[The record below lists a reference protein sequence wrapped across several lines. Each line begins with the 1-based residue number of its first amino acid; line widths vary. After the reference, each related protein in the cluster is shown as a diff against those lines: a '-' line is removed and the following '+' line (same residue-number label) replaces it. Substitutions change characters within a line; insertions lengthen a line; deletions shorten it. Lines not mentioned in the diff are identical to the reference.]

1 VPAAQDRGRQTRSRI
16 CAVSVTSSPMGPT
29 LTEEASSMAT
39 IEQGGR
45 VAAVTGAASGIG
57 RATALAL
64 ARPGARVALCD
75 RNAPG
80 LADVA
85 RAVQDAGGQA
95 RAVEV
100 DVSDQR
106 EAARA
111 IDGVVQ
117 EWARLDILVN
127 AAGIASS
134 GPTSRGPVIGI
145 SEADWDRIIDVNLLG
160 TVYCAQ
166 AAARQMMRQRSGRIV
181 NVASV
186 AGVVPRVNAAAYG
199 VSKAGVR
206 MFTKCLAL
214 ELARHG
220 ITVNAVAPGP
230 IDTPMLGPPDDREA
244 RRRFLE
250 GTPETFRL
258 GVPLG
263 KLGRPEDVASAI
275 AYLASDEAHHITGAI
290 LNVDGM
296 AQLS

>member
-1 VPAAQDRGRQTRSRI
+1 MAA
-16 CAVSVTSSPMGPT
+16 A
-29 LTEEASSMAT
+29 
-39 IEQGGR
+39 GR

-64 ARPGARVALCD
+64 GRRGHRLALCD
-75 RNAPG
+75 RNAAG

-85 RAVQDAGGQA
+85 KLVEGEGAEA

-100 DVSDQR
+100 DVSDQGQ
-106 EAARA
+106 AARA
-111 IDGVVQ
+111 IDGVV
-117 EWARLDILVN
+117 EGWGRIDVLVN
-127 AAGIASS
+127 AAGIIGSGTTS
-134 GPTSRGPVIGI
+134 GPLMQVA
-145 SEADWDRIIDVNLLG
+145 EADWDRVLDVNLLG

-166 AAARQMMRQRSGRIV
+166 AAARHMIRQRAGRIV
-181 NVASV
+181 NIASI
-186 AGVVPRVNAAAYG
+186 AGAVPRINAGTYS

-214 ELARHG
+214 ELAQHG

-230 IDTPMLGPPDDREA
+230 IDTPMLGPEGDQRLRARFVAGMPEA
-244 RRRFLE
+244 
-250 GTPETFRL
+250 FRL

-263 KLGRPEDVASAI
+263 KLGQPEDVASAI
-275 AYLASDEAHHITGAI
+275 AYLASEEAHHITGAI

>member
-1 VPAAQDRGRQTRSRI
+1 
-16 CAVSVTSSPMGPT
+16 
-29 LTEEASSMAT
+29 
-39 IEQGGR
+39 

-64 ARPGARVALCD
+64 SRQGTHVALCD
-75 RNAPG
+75 RNAEG
-80 LADVA
+80 LAEVA
-85 RAVQDAGGQA
+85 SLIQREGG
-95 RAVEV
+95 RTRVVEL
-100 DVSDQR
+100 DVSDQGQ
-106 EAARA
+106 AARA
-111 IDGVVQ
+111 IDGIV
-117 EWARLDILVN
+117 EGWGCLDVLVN

-134 GPTSRGPVIGI
+134 GPTSRGPVLGI
-145 SEADWDRIIDVNLLG
+145 AEKDWDRILDVNLLG

-166 AAARQMMRQRSGRIV
+166 AAARHMVRQRSGRIV
-181 NVASV
+181 NIASV
-186 AGVVPRVNAAAYG
+186 AGAIPRINGAAYG

-230 IDTPMLGPPDDREA
+230 IDTPMLGPEGDPQIRA
-244 RRRFLE
+244 RFVA
-250 GTPETFRL
+250 GSPEIFRL

-263 KLGRPEDVASAI
+263 KLGQPEDVASAI
-275 AYLASDEAHHITGAI
+275 VYLASREAHHITGAI

>member
-1 VPAAQDRGRQTRSRI
+1 MSAA
-16 CAVSVTSSPMGPT
+16 A
-29 LTEEASSMAT
+29 
-39 IEQGGR
+39 R
-45 VAAVTGAASGIG
+45 VAVVTGAASGIG
-57 RATALAL
+57 RATALEL
-64 ARPGARVALCD
+64 ARRGARVALCD
-75 RNAPG
+75 RHATG
-80 LADVA
+80 LEPVA
-85 RAVQDAGGQA
+85 KAVRDQGGQA
-95 RAVEV
+95 RSVGV
-100 DVSDQR
+100 DVSDQP
-106 EAARA
+106 AAAQA
-111 IDGVVQ
+111 IDEVVR
-117 EWARLDILVN
+117 EWGRLDVLVN
-127 AAGIASS
+127 AAGIAAS

-145 SEADWDRIIDVNLLG
+145 SEEDWDRIIDVNLLG

-166 AAARQMMRQRSGRIV
+166 AAARHMMQQGAGRIV

-230 IDTPMLGPPDDREA
+230 IDTPMLGPAGDADV
-244 RRRFLE
+244 RRRFIE

-275 AYLASDEAHHITGAI
+275 VYLASEEAHHITGAI

>member
-1 VPAAQDRGRQTRSRI
+1 MASAA
-16 CAVSVTSSPMGPT
+16 
-29 LTEEASSMAT
+29 
-39 IEQGGR
+39 R

-64 ARPGARVALCD
+64 SRRGARVALCD
-75 RNAPG
+75 RDATG
-80 LADVA
+80 LAEVA
-85 RAVQDAGGQA
+85 QVIRAEAGQTHV
-95 RAVEV
+95 VEL
-100 DVSDQR
+100 DVSDQAQ
-106 EAARA
+106 AARA
-111 IDGVVQ
+111 LDGVAR
-117 EWARLDILVN
+117 EWGRLDVLVN
-127 AAGIASS
+127 AAGIISAGATTP
-134 GPTSRGPVIGI
+134 GPLMGVA
-145 SEADWDRIIDVNLLG
+145 EQDWDRILDVNLLG

-166 AAARQMMRQRSGRIV
+166 AAARHMIRQRSGRIV

-186 AGVVPRVNAAAYG
+186 AGVVPRINAAAYG

-230 IDTPMLGPPDDREA
+230 IDTPMLGPA
-244 RRRFLE
+244 RDPQVRARFVA
-250 GTPETFRL
+250 GTPELFRL

-263 KLGRPEDVASAI
+263 KLGTPDDVASAI
-275 AYLASDEAHHITGAI
+275 AYLASEEAHHITGAI

>member
-1 VPAAQDRGRQTRSRI
+1 
-16 CAVSVTSSPMGPT
+16 M
-29 LTEEASSMAT
+29 TE
-39 IEQGGR
+39 GGR

-64 ARPGARVALCD
+64 SRQGARVALCD
-75 RNAPG
+75 RHAAG
-80 LADVA
+80 LAETA
-85 RAVQDAGGQA
+85 KTVQGEGGQA
-95 RAVEV
+95 RVVEL

-106 EAARA
+106 QAAQA
-111 IDGVVQ
+111 IDGIV
-117 EWARLDILVN
+117 EGWGRLDVLVN

-134 GPTSRGPVIGI
+134 GPTSRGPVMGI
-145 SEADWDRIIDVNLLG
+145 AEGDWDRILDVNLLG

-166 AAARQMMRQRSGRIV
+166 AAARHMMRQRSGRIV
-181 NVASV
+181 NIASV
-186 AGVVPRVNAAAYG
+186 AGAIPRINGAAYG

-230 IDTPMLGPPDDREA
+230 IDTPMLGPEGDQHIRA
-244 RRRFLE
+244 RFVA
-250 GTPETFRL
+250 GTPELFRL

-263 KLGRPEDVASAI
+263 KLGKPEDVASAI
-275 AYLASDEAHHITGAI
+275 VYLASEEAHHITGAI

>member
-1 VPAAQDRGRQTRSRI
+1 MTGTD
-16 CAVSVTSSPMGPT
+16 
-29 LTEEASSMAT
+29 
-39 IEQGGR
+39 R
-45 VAAVTGAASGIG
+45 VAVVTGSASGIG

-64 ARPGARVALCD
+64 SRTGMRVALGD
-75 RNAPG
+75 LNGAR

-85 RAVQDAGGQA
+85 STIQREGGQA
-95 RAVEV
+95 RVVEL
-100 DVSDQR
+100 DVSDQAR
-106 EAARA
+106 AARA
-111 IDGVVQ
+111 IDGVV
-117 EWARLDILVN
+117 EAWGRLDVLVN
-127 AAGIASS
+127 AAGISSS
-134 GPTSRGPVIGI
+134 GPTSRGPAMGI
-145 SEADWDRIIDVNLLG
+145 AEADWDRILDVNLLG

-166 AAARQMMRQRSGRIV
+166 AAARHMMRQHSGRIV
-181 NVASV
+181 NIASV
-186 AGVVPRVNAAAYG
+186 AGVIPRVNAAAYG

-230 IDTPMLGPPDDREA
+230 IATPMLGPEHDEKA
-244 RRRFLE
+244 RARYVA
-250 GTPETFRL
+250 GMPEVFRL

-263 KLGRPEDVASAI
+263 KLGQPEDVASAI